1 VSRSATYLYAISR
14 PIPPVALVGLRGI
27 DGGFV
32 RALPVGE
39 LTCVVGSV
47 CLDDF
52 DDDALGRNLENLAWL
67 ERIAR
72 QHDDVVREV
81 AALAATVPLRLA
93 TICSDDA
100 AAAERVQAMAAEAR
114 QALEHLDGREEW
126 GVKLFDVA
134 APAPAAVGS
143 AAGASSGL
151 DYLRRRRDEL
161 AQRAERAEQAAD
173 GAEAAFS
180 ELAALAV
187 QARRHRLQDPQLS
200 GVRSPM
206 LLNAA
211 FLVDR
216 GRVDE
221 FRAVVDRLAAERPEG
236 AVVLTGPWPGYSFAG
251 LQQS

>member
-1 VSRSATYLYAISR
+1 VTRSATYLYAVSR
-14 PIPPVALVGLRGI
+14 PIPPAALVGLRGI

-32 RALPVGE
+32 RALAVGE

-47 CLDDF
+47 DLDEF
-52 DDDALGRNLENLAWL
+52 DDDALGRNFENLAWL

-72 QHDDVVREV
+72 QHDDIVREV
-81 AALAATVPLRLA
+81 ATLATTVPLRLA
-93 TICSDDA
+93 TICRDDESAAQRVAAMADDA
-100 AAAERVQAMAAEAR
+100 LR
-114 QALEHLDGREEW
+114 ALEFLDGREEW

-134 APAPAAVGS
+134 APAPATVGA
-143 AAGASSGL
+143 AAGASSGV

-161 AQRAERAEQAAD
+161 AQRAARMERATEQ
-173 GAEAAFS
+173 AEAAFTD
-180 ELAALAV
+180 LAALAV
-187 QARRHRLQDPQLS
+187 QARRHRLQDPALS

-216 GRVDE
+216 ARERE
-221 FRAVVDRLAAERPEG
+221 FRAVVDRLAAGRPDG

-251 LQQS
+251 LEQ